1 MQLTSKGANMVV
13 DFYPVKFADGEIS
26 TRYILKT
33 VTFMGQS
40 QSKRYVLKKDFRR
53 EVYSRVEGYDY
64 EVTDMHTEPQLFN
77 SAMCLACWYYLFSM
91 LLPSVIL
98 MTTDNIVDRDELQ
111 NAYVDRVI
119 DGMDIKT
126 MAQIIADQLHETFD
140 NYSVN
145 ELINEVEEYYPDLLE
160 DELSEG
166 R

>member
-1 MQLTSKGANMVV
+1 
-13 DFYPVKFADGEIS
+13 
-26 TRYILKT
+26 
-33 VTFMGQS
+33 
-40 QSKRYVLKKDFRR
+40 
-53 EVYSRVEGYDY
+53 
-64 EVTDMHTEPQLFN
+64 
-77 SAMCLACWYYLFSM
+77 M

-126 MAQIIADQLHETFD
+126 MAQIISDQLHETFD

-145 ELINEVEEYYPDLLE
+145 ELINEVEEYYPDLLQ

>member
-1 MQLTSKGANMVV
+1 
-13 DFYPVKFADGEIS
+13 
-26 TRYILKT
+26 
-33 VTFMGQS
+33 
-40 QSKRYVLKKDFRR
+40 
-53 EVYSRVEGYDY
+53 
-64 EVTDMHTEPQLFN
+64 
-77 SAMCLACWYYLFSM
+77 M

-111 NAYVDRVI
+111 SAYVDRVI

-126 MAQIIADQLHETFD
+126 MAQIISDQLHETFD

>member
-1 MQLTSKGANMVV
+1 
-13 DFYPVKFADGEIS
+13 
-26 TRYILKT
+26 
-33 VTFMGQS
+33 
-40 QSKRYVLKKDFRR
+40 
-53 EVYSRVEGYDY
+53 
-64 EVTDMHTEPQLFN
+64 
-77 SAMCLACWYYLFSM
+77 M

-111 NAYVDRVI
+111 SAYVDRVI
-119 DGMDIKT
+119 DSMDIKT
-126 MAQIIADQLHETFD
+126 MAQIISDQSHENLD

>member
-1 MQLTSKGANMVV
+1 
-13 DFYPVKFADGEIS
+13 
-26 TRYILKT
+26 
-33 VTFMGQS
+33 
-40 QSKRYVLKKDFRR
+40 
-53 EVYSRVEGYDY
+53 
-64 EVTDMHTEPQLFN
+64 
-77 SAMCLACWYYLFSM
+77 M

-111 NAYVDRVI
+111 SAYVDRVI

-126 MAQIIADQLHETFD
+126 MAQIISDQLHENFD
-140 NYSVN
+140 KYSVN

>member
-1 MQLTSKGANMVV
+1 
-13 DFYPVKFADGEIS
+13 
-26 TRYILKT
+26 
-33 VTFMGQS
+33 
-40 QSKRYVLKKDFRR
+40 
-53 EVYSRVEGYDY
+53 
-64 EVTDMHTEPQLFN
+64 
-77 SAMCLACWYYLFSM
+77 M

-111 NAYVDRVI
+111 SAYVDRVI

-126 MAQIIADQLHETFD
+126 MAQIISDQLHESFD
-140 NYSVN
+140 KYSVN

>member
-1 MQLTSKGANMVV
+1 
-13 DFYPVKFADGEIS
+13 
-26 TRYILKT
+26 
-33 VTFMGQS
+33 
-40 QSKRYVLKKDFRR
+40 
-53 EVYSRVEGYDY
+53 
-64 EVTDMHTEPQLFN
+64 
-77 SAMCLACWYYLFSM
+77 M

-111 NAYVDRVI
+111 SAYVDRVI
-119 DGMDIKT
+119 DSMDIKT
-126 MAQIIADQLHETFD
+126 MAQIISDQLHENLD

>member
-1 MQLTSKGANMVV
+1 
-13 DFYPVKFADGEIS
+13 
-26 TRYILKT
+26 
-33 VTFMGQS
+33 
-40 QSKRYVLKKDFRR
+40 
-53 EVYSRVEGYDY
+53 
-64 EVTDMHTEPQLFN
+64 
-77 SAMCLACWYYLFSM
+77 M

-119 DGMDIKT
+119 DGMDVKT

-145 ELINEVEEYYPDLLE
+145 ELINEVEEYYPDLLQ

>member
-1 MQLTSKGANMVV
+1 
-13 DFYPVKFADGEIS
+13 
-26 TRYILKT
+26 
-33 VTFMGQS
+33 
-40 QSKRYVLKKDFRR
+40 
-53 EVYSRVEGYDY
+53 
-64 EVTDMHTEPQLFN
+64 
-77 SAMCLACWYYLFSM
+77 M

-111 NAYVDRVI
+111 SAYVDRVI

-140 NYSVN
+140 KYSVN

>member
-1 MQLTSKGANMVV
+1 
-13 DFYPVKFADGEIS
+13 
-26 TRYILKT
+26 
-33 VTFMGQS
+33 
-40 QSKRYVLKKDFRR
+40 
-53 EVYSRVEGYDY
+53 
-64 EVTDMHTEPQLFN
+64 
-77 SAMCLACWYYLFSM
+77 
-91 LLPSVIL
+91 

-119 DGMDIKT
+119 DGMDVKT

>member
-1 MQLTSKGANMVV
+1 
-13 DFYPVKFADGEIS
+13 
-26 TRYILKT
+26 
-33 VTFMGQS
+33 
-40 QSKRYVLKKDFRR
+40 
-53 EVYSRVEGYDY
+53 
-64 EVTDMHTEPQLFN
+64 
-77 SAMCLACWYYLFSM
+77 M

-119 DGMDIKT
+119 DGMDVKT

>member
-1 MQLTSKGANMVV
+1 
-13 DFYPVKFADGEIS
+13 
-26 TRYILKT
+26 
-33 VTFMGQS
+33 
-40 QSKRYVLKKDFRR
+40 
-53 EVYSRVEGYDY
+53 
-64 EVTDMHTEPQLFN
+64 
-77 SAMCLACWYYLFSM
+77 M

-126 MAQIIADQLHETFD
+126 MAQIISDQLHETFD

-145 ELINEVEEYYPDLLE
+145 ELINEVEEYDPDLLE
-160 DELSEG
+160 DELREG

>member
-1 MQLTSKGANMVV
+1 
-13 DFYPVKFADGEIS
+13 
-26 TRYILKT
+26 
-33 VTFMGQS
+33 
-40 QSKRYVLKKDFRR
+40 
-53 EVYSRVEGYDY
+53 
-64 EVTDMHTEPQLFN
+64 
-77 SAMCLACWYYLFSM
+77 M

-126 MAQIIADQLHETFD
+126 MAQIISDQLHETFD

-145 ELINEVEEYYPDLLE
+145 ELINEVEEYYPDLLD

-166 R
+166 S